1 MGKNKIAF
9 LFLIID
15 NPNFPEVWDYYFNN
29 NYDKINIY
37 IHPKYPENHTWK
49 PECIIK
55 NLQPT
60 KWGFIVDA
68 YMELFKEASKNS
80 DNIKFVTISE
90 SCLPIKPFSVFFNSV
105 IIEKPNVS
113 LIKTMKISKYDY
125 DVRLSNDIKKQ
136 FNTHLIKH
144 YARMCLSKYHVNKLI
159 SHQDKV
165 KIFSKMHV
173 GDEFFLSS
181 ITPLKYYEDFAVT
194 HDDWEYV
201 HKIKTQI
208 KDMIKLLY
216 EKQEKK
222 NIENTK
228 KNIENTK
235 KNIENTKKN
244 IENTEKNIENTKKN
258 IDYTKKIIELKNK
271 FNDIAKNPKNIVK
284 VTIEDINNIKKTKSF
299 FYRKLDKKSD
309 IKNYIFNFI

>member
-68 YMELFKEASKNS
+68 YMELFKEALKNS

-90 SCLPIKPFSVFFNSV
+90 SCLPIKPFNVFYNSV

-113 LIKTMKISKYDY
+113 LIKIMKISKYDY
-125 DVRLSNDIKKQ
+125 DKRLSNDIKKQ

-181 ITPLKYYEDFAVT
+181 ITPLKYYKDFAVT

-222 NIENTK
+222 N
-228 KNIENTK
+228 
-235 KNIENTKKN
+235 
-244 IENTEKNIENTKKN
+244 TKKN

-271 FNDIAKNPKNIVK
+271 FNDIAKNPKNIVE

-299 FYRKLDKKSD
+299 FYRKFDKKSD